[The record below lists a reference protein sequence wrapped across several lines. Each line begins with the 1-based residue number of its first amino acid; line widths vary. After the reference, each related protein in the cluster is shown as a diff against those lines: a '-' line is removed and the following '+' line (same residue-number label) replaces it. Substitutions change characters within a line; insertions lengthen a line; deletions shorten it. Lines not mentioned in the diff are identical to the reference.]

1 MALRQGLD
9 PEARQ
14 RAAKALAA
22 YAEGASDQSPF
33 YGLKR
38 VLSEVGL
45 DIEVEDD
52 QSDYTGTI
60 ELTLRIPVQV
70 RADSLNAASLLVQN
84 LADQPTSAL
93 LRTAQSVSGVHRR
106 DTRVL
111 GLERKA

>member
-1 MALRQGLD
+1 MTLRQGLD

-14 RAAKALAA
+14 RAAVALAA
-22 YAEGASDQSPF
+22 YAEGASDQAPF

-38 VLSEVGL
+38 VLAEHGL

-52 QSDYTGTI
+52 QAVYTATI
-60 ELTLRIPVQV
+60 EMTLRIPVEV
-70 RADSLNAASLLVQN
+70 RAESLGAASRLVES
-84 LADQPTSAL
+84 LAVQPTSAL
-93 LRTAQSVSGVHRR
+93 LRTAQDSSGLHRR